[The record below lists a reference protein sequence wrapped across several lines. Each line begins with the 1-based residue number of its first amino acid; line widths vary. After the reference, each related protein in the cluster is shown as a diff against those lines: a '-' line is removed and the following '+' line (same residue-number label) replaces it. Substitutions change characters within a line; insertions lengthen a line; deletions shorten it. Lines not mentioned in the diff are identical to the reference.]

1 MIRSLRLDRGDWR
14 LGRSVLA
21 QDQFASL
28 TGQSCL
34 LGSDLPTALGVA
46 ESKVA
51 DAGETFGVGAGGA
64 GGDEEQCGGCEEK
77 GEDVWR
83 AHGEQI

>member
-21 QDQFASL
+21 QDQLASL
-28 TGQSCL
+28 AGQSSL
-34 LGSDLPTALGVA
+34 LGSDLTTALGVA

-64 GGDEEQCGGCEEK
+64 GGEERADECDSGEGAEE
-77 GEDVWR
+77 
-83 AHGEQI
+83 

>member
-64 GGDEEQCGGCEEK
+64 GDEKEGGGGE
-77 GEDVWR
+77 GEDFHDGGKFKRCQV
-83 AHGEQI
+83 